1 MPLPTA
7 FSRSSYCQS
16 LPKIVFTTLIC
27 FAVTLCRC
35 HSADLHY
42 QAKEHET
49 TQGSE
54 YAASNYRILVV
65 PVAWRSRAYPMLKLS
80 YELAARGHTVTVM
93 MSRAYEK
100 WTHDSLQALA
110 RARARRA
117 SHAPSVAVHEAEEEQ
132 QHGMIG
138 MPACLSLVFH
148 DAWDMEREGEKVVG
162 TSPMEQFQFVMEN
175 TLDSCKR
182 LMANDTV
189 NRMVAEG
196 RYDIYFGDLADFC
209 GTTLAEF
216 WRLPRVDFDS
226 GDCRAGGHFTAYGQP
241 FSPAVTP
248 SYIAPVP
255 SNTVLGF
262 KDRLANLGATVL
274 LHLLIHYKVNPRL
287 QGFRRSLNATSY
299 LALLP
304 PDHPALH
311 GPEAAAAAARGFQL
325 LPPFESTIQRLLMVI
340 VNVDWAFHDVRSVG
354 PHFQFVG
361 PMNADVP
368 APLPSAL
375 HSFVSE
381 GGDRSDPR
389 VIYVS
394 PGSTFS
400 FGDPGQAHLMLA
412 LLSLP
417 GRYRIVWRA
426 RPAHRSLLS
435 ARLTALGHPGLM
447 EVAQQPSSPPSP
459 SARLLLLDWAPQN
472 DLLGQPGLALFVS
485 HCGIN
490 GVNEA
495 VFHGV
500 PVLCIP
506 SVADQPINAAMV
518 VSYGNGRA
526 LDLARLNAADG
537 EAVVRQEVLEILGN
551 DSYRLTSRLLSA
563 RMRSHPLPPVL
574 RAAHWVE
581 AAAAAARAGPPGFLV
596 PAEALLPWWRLGL
609 VEVWGLAAAAA
620 GALGWGCWVGG
631 GKRMVRGV
639 CGLAARCR
647 AGVKVKEACNERQKS
662 D

>member
-1 MPLPTA
+1 MASIELSSGGFNKA
-7 FSRSSYCQS
+7 LYLRWQRALVRLIFSFILVHCACGLQ
-16 LPKIVFTTLIC
+16 P
-27 FAVTLCRC
+27 
-35 HSADLHY
+35 
-42 QAKEHET
+42 
-49 TQGSE
+49 SE
-54 YAASNYRILVV
+54 KATSPNELGASFRILVV
-65 PVAWRSRAYPMLKLS
+65 PVAWRSRAFPMLKVS
-80 YELAARGHTVTVM
+80 YELAARGHAVTVLLPQVHEAWA
-93 MSRAYEK
+93 R
-100 WTHDSLQALA
+100 DSFKSFA
-110 RARARRA
+110 RARARRENIFSSA
-117 SHAPSVAVHEAEEEQ
+117 SLDLPS
-132 QHGMIG
+132 G
-138 MPACLSLVFH
+138 LTLLLR
-148 DAWDMEREGEKVVG
+148 DAWDMEAGAEVVANS
-162 TSPMEQFQFVMEN
+162 SPIEQFRYVLGN
-175 TLDSCKR
+175 TLDNCRR
-182 LMANDTV
+182 LLANDTI
-189 NRMVAEG
+189 NQLVADG
-196 RYDIYFGDLADFC
+196 RFDIFFGDMMDSC
-209 GTTLAEF
+209 GSTVAEF
-216 WRLPRVDFDS
+216 WRLPRVDYDS
-226 GDCRAGGHFTAYGQP
+226 GDCRAGWHFNIYNQP
-241 FSPAVTP
+241 FSPAVTT
-248 SYIAPVP
+248 SYLVPVP
-255 SNTVLGF
+255 TNTALGL

-274 LHLLIHYKVNPRL
+274 LRL
-287 QGFRRSLNATSY
+287 VHTHWVLPALESFRRSLNATSY
-299 LALLP
+299 LRLLP
-304 PDHPALH
+304 PDHPALQQQ
-311 GPEAAAAAARGFQL
+311 PQL
-325 LPPFESTIQRLLMVI
+325 SSVTEVNIKRLLMVI
-340 VNVDWAFHDVRSVG
+340 VNVDWAFHDVRSIG
-354 PHFQFVG
+354 PHFKYVG

-368 APLPSAL
+368 APLPPAL

-500 PVLCIP
+500 PVLCVPIMGE
-506 SVADQPINAAMV
+506 QPLNGAMIK
-518 VSYGNGRA
+518 SFGNGRSLAFAKLNGANGQTIA
-526 LDLARLNAADG
+526 L
-537 EAVVRQEVLEILGN
+537 QEIRTILE
-551 DSYRLTSRLLSA
+551 DPSYSLTSLLLSA

-609 VEVWGLAAAAA
+609 VEV
-620 GALGWGCWVGG
+620 
-631 GKRMVRGV
+631 
-639 CGLAARCR
+639 
-647 AGVKVKEACNERQKS
+647 
-662 D
+662 